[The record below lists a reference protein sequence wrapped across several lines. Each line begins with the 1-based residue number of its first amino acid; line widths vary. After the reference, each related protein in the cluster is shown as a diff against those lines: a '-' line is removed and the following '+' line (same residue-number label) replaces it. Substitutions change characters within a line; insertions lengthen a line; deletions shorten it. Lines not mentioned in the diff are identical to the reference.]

1 MRSSW
6 RWQILAATGQRKQ
19 TSLRDVTVQL
29 KLARVVQ
36 HIGRMLTRQ
45 DKTRQGKSYYVY
57 CEILAIAEINAWD
70 PCIRWISRRLEN
82 LHSSHTI
89 DILTLIS
96 RFTMGIQQAVV
107 YSVLQHMSVHCFFLE
122 SFDGSNMR
130 VSVSDSSC
138 SRRNVRCSAFVSW
151 NIIFCRGWCTWPVV
165 KVAVQLGLQW
175 ILPER
180 PPL

>member
-82 LHSSHTI
+82 LHSNHVSPWVFNKLWFIRFFSTWVYTVSFWSPLMGAIWEYQYQTRLAAGGMSDAAHSRLETY
-89 DILTLIS
+89 ILS
-96 RFTMGIQQAVV
+96 R
-107 YSVLQHMSVHCFFLE
+107 LVHVTGC
-122 SFDGSNMR
+122 
-130 VSVSDSSC
+130 
-138 SRRNVRCSAFVSW
+138 
-151 NIIFCRGWCTWPVV
+151 
-165 KVAVQLGLQW
+165 
-175 ILPER
+175 
-180 PPL
+180 